1 MAYLEWQPAFEVGHD
16 RIDSDHQAL
25 VAAMNQLHEAAQ
37 RGQGQDQDRN
47 QDQDQDQEETA
58 RILTFLRD
66 YAVTHFATEEALM
79 LRHKYPAASEHF
91 AAHAE
96 LLLQVSDFI
105 VDYRAGRVVGVD
117 VMLGFLQAWLMNHIQ
132 GRDRDLGAYLRGRV

>member
-16 RIDSDHQAL
+16 KIDSDHQTL
-25 VAAMNQLHEAAQ
+25 VAAMNQLHQAAQ
-37 RGQGQDQDRN
+37 RG

-96 LLLQVSDFI
+96 LILQVSDFI
-105 VDYRAGRVVGVD
+105 ADYRAGKIVGVD
-117 VMLGFLQAWLMNHIQ
+117 VMLEFLQAWLMNHIQ